1 MTANCRWKEDEK
13 PMLTYMLT
21 QSFSAIWFYFSDF
34 TCFKNV
40 PSGIVEY
47 LDVYV
52 NFIPS
57 DLLLKKW
64 WVLTILLTL
73 FLFASELV
81 ILIVN
86 VNVVVT
92 FSTEIYYL
100 VVNVNEH
107 SPLFL
112 IFC

>member
-1 MTANCRWKEDEK
+1 MRYLEVNVNVIA
-13 PMLTYMLT
+13 
-21 QSFSAIWFYFSDF
+21 SD
-34 TCFKNV
+34 
-40 PSGIVEY
+40 S
-47 LDVYV
+47 
-52 NFIPS
+52 
-57 DLLLKKW
+57 LLKKW

-92 FSTEIYYL
+92 FSMEIYYL

-107 SPLFL
+107 SPLFSIL
-112 IFC
+112 C